1 MESKMYL
8 IQYWVDDFDQS
19 ESRTIFATTDKKYAE
34 AYANKFNSKLEK
46 IKDFVY
52 EFSENHPEV
61 YNSYDVKWLDRFRLI
76 DELIC
81 PCKIKEVEL
90 R

>member
-34 AYANKFNSKLEK
+34 AYVNKFNSKLE
-46 IKDFVY
+46 
-52 EFSENHPEV
+52 
-61 YNSYDVKWLDRFRLI
+61 
-76 DELIC
+76 
-81 PCKIKEVEL
+81 
-90 R
+90 